1 VSIKI
6 KFSIFLAVLLLL
18 TVGLLSIMVLN
29 GIEMDQRTQYE
40 QFLDQQARTAN
51 LYVMQSSLAE
61 VTFTH
66 EEYIKV
72 KGKELAE
79 QLGEISGQLVV
90 LYDSNGDKVGESLA
104 RSENDDLK
112 DIINYALNNKIAY
125 QVSEDS
131 LYYMAPLLASGQQVG
146 VVQFYYS
153 LSRNNEFYHNIKMLF
168 IYIGVMLF
176 MLSFTAGYFY
186 FNTFATGILK
196 LKKMTDKIKEG
207 QYDVQV
213 LSRKDEL
220 GSLSEGIFY
229 MSKQIKQTIQE
240 MITEQEKLKL
250 AVQKLSQLEK
260 QQKEFIG
267 NVTHEFKTPL
277 TSVKA
282 YIDLLDMYPG
292 DVELLE
298 EAKLTIKLETERLYE
313 MVEKVLQLSVLEKY
327 DFEYNKERINI
338 QEIILQVCSSLKGKM
353 DKFDIKIETQ
363 LVEAFIDV
371 DRESLVII
379 LINLLDNA
387 IKYNK
392 SNGHIIIRS
401 YISDSKVNVE
411 IRDTGI
417 GMPQDAD
424 NKIFQPF
431 YTVDRNRSRENGGTG
446 LGLSLV
452 KKLMEAQQG
461 SIQLVETSDEGSEF
475 LLSFPRY
482 KE

>member
-1 VSIKI
+1 MSIRI

-18 TVGLLSIMVLN
+18 TVALLSMLVLD
-29 GIEMDQRTQYE
+29 GIEKDQRMQYE
-40 QFLDQQARTAN
+40 QFLAQQARTAN
-51 LYVMQSSLAE
+51 LYVMQSSFTE
-61 VTFTH
+61 VTLTH

-104 RSENDDLK
+104 RSEHDDLK
-112 DIINYALNNKIAY
+112 DILNYALNNKIAY

-131 LYYMAPLLASGQQVG
+131 LYYMAPLLARGEQVG

-153 LSRNNEFYHNIKMLF
+153 LSRNNEFYHNIRMLF

-176 MLSFTAGYFY
+176 ILSFTAGYFY
-186 FNTFATGILK
+186 FNTFAAGILK
-196 LKKMTDKIKEG
+196 LKKMTDTIKEG

-220 GSLSEGIFY
+220 GSLSEGIY
-229 MSKQIKQTIQE
+229 DMSKQIKQNIHD
-240 MITEQEKLKL
+240 MLAEQEKLKL

-282 YIDLLDMYPG
+282 YLDLLDMYPD

-298 EAKLTIKLETERLYE
+298 EAKLTIKKETERLYE

-327 DFEYNKERINI
+327 DYEYNKERINI
-338 QEIILQVCSSLKGKM
+338 EEVIVQVCSSLKGKM
-353 DKFDIKIETQ
+353 DKFGIQLETQ
-363 LVEAFIDV
+363 LDEAFIDV
-371 DRESLVII
+371 DKESLVII

-431 YTVDRNRSRENGGTG
+431 YTVDRNRARESGGTG

-452 KKLMEAQQG
+452 KKLMETQQG
-461 SIQLVETSDEGSEF
+461 TIQLVKTDREGSEF